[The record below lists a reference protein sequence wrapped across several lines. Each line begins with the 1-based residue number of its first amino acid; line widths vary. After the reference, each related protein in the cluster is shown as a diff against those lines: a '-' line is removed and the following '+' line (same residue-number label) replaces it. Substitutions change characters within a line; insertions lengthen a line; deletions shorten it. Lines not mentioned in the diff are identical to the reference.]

1 MERKVTEMYSSSRR
15 LSNSG
20 RNCQNYELGGIWEQI
35 YATHILSY
43 LSAHNL
49 CVLSSTCQFFFYT
62 SQISNLWIN
71 LMEENFSV
79 PTENYQINDVII
91 RDDENNSVTNR
102 TAVDGPKDCTS
113 NCDPKSIHLLPFP
126 SIEKKKYAERL
137 QHKNDRYRQ
146 AREGVVQT
154 KIGRERDRKRRFIE
168 SFLDLTLFR
177 ILIPLPLTALFLS
190 IILFTL
196 HYDGAA
202 ISIWGCAAPLL
213 FYFAYLL
220 IFSLISLIVYKQ
232 VSILIF
238 SIN

>member
-1 MERKVTEMYSSSRR
+1 MYSSSRR
-15 LSNSG
+15 LSNPSRKG
-20 RNCQNYELGGIWEQI
+20 PNYELGGIWEQI

-43 LSAHNL
+43 LSAHDL

-62 SQISNLWIN
+62 SQISHLWTNLI
-71 LMEENFSV
+71 EENFSL
-79 PTENYQINDVII
+79 PPENYKICDLVNRNDGSIC
-91 RDDENNSVTNR
+91 NSVTNQ
-102 TAVDGPKDCTS
+102 TAVDGPKDCTG
-113 NCDPKSIHLLPFP
+113 NCDPKSIHSLSFS

-146 AREGVVQT
+146 AREGAVQT
-154 KIGRERDRKRRFIE
+154 KVESERDKKRRYIE

-196 HYDGAA
+196 HYDGVP

-220 IFSLISLIVYKQ
+220 IFSLISFLVYKQ
-232 VSILIF
+232 VLFLIF